1 MNGNLKEALRWI
13 RQADKDLSSA
23 KNSLKAGDYEWSCF
37 QAQQSAEKALKSFLY
52 GKGFR
57 KILTHSVFELIRETG
72 DLENGFKRFKRE
84 AKFLDSVYISSRH
97 PNGIAGDLTPFE
109 YYEREDAE
117 ECLNYAELILKEV
130 KKFIKK

>member
-57 KILTHSVFELIRETG
+57 KILTHSIFELIRETG
-72 DLENGFKRFKRE
+72 DLENGFKGFKRA
-84 AKFLDSVYISSRH
+84 AKFLDSVYISSRY
-97 PNGIAGDLTPFE
+97 PNGIAGDLVPFE

-117 ECLNYAELILKEV
+117 ECLNYAELILEEV

>member
-1 MNGNLKEALRWI
+1 MNANLKESLRWI

-57 KILTHSVFELIRETG
+57 KILTHSIFELIRETG
-72 DLENGFKRFKRE
+72 DLENGFKGFKRE
-84 AKFLDSVYISSRH
+84 AKFLDSVYISSRY
-97 PNGIAGDLTPFE
+97 PNGIAGDLAPFE

-117 ECLNYAELILKEV
+117 ECLNCAELILEEV

>member
-1 MNGNLKEALRWI
+1 MNANLKEALRWI
-13 RQADKDLSSA
+13 RQAVKDLSSA

-57 KILTHSVFELIRETG
+57 KILTHSIFELIRETG

-84 AKFLDSVYISSRH
+84 AKFLDSV
-97 PNGIAGDLTPFE
+97 
-109 YYEREDAE
+109 
-117 ECLNYAELILKEV
+117 
-130 KKFIKK
+130 

>member
-1 MNGNLKEALRWI
+1 MNANLKEALRWI
-13 RQADKDLSSA
+13 RQADKDLNSA

-37 QAQQSAEKALKSFLY
+37 IAQQSAEKALKSFLY

-57 KILTHSVFELIRETG
+57 KILTHSIFELIRETG

-84 AKFLDSVYISSRH
+84 AKFLDSVYISSRY
-97 PNGIAGDLTPFE
+97 PNGIAGDLAPFE

-117 ECLNYAELILKEV
+117 ECLNYAELILEEV